1 MWQLNKQEDLIVW
14 MRTAA
19 FSTFRKLYGKIKID
33 LEANSNITVVI
44 QNNFNIYEFGGEKQL
59 VLSTSSWI
67 VGKNQFLGRAYL
79 FVGGFSLFFAISFT
93 FVYVLKPR

>member
-1 MWQLNKQEDLIVW
+1 MQQLNKQEDLIVW

-19 FSTFRKLYGKIKID
+19 FSTFRKLYGKIKVD
-33 LEANSNITVVI
+33 LEANSNMTVVI

-59 VLSTSSWI
+59 VLTTSSWI

-79 FVGGFSLFFAISFT
+79 FVGGFSLFFAIIFT
-93 FVYVLKPR
+93 FAYVLKPR